1 MNERNGRN
9 GLLTREAAIGL
20 IIGTIIAW
28 SIIII
33 ILKAIG
39 EACCFI

>member
-1 MNERNGRN
+1 MRN
-9 GLLTREAAIGL
+9 GLLTREGALGV

-33 ILKAIG
+33 IFKFIG
-39 EACCFI
+39 EVCCFI